1 MKTKE
6 HVVNSIS
13 KAKAD
18 LEQALSDLE
27 HLPAFDSGAIVF
39 AAHALNNFLGVI
51 NGTTELVLIS
61 LKDYP
66 DVKVR
71 KALEGVRQATRLMGH
86 TVNQLMN
93 TSAHATPRL
102 LLQEV
107 DVPYLVERA
116 CRYYETIAARKGI
129 KILFSSTDVP
139 QGWTDRVALAAVLD
153 NLLSNAVKYSPPG
166 KKIFVTVGLESGRP
180 ICKVRDQGPG
190 ISAEDQKK
198 LFQRGM
204 RLSAVPTAG
213 EPSTGYGLAVAKE
226 LIGNMGGTIWCE
238 SELGKGASFCF
249 QVPTEGALAK
259 HSTGDSSR

>member
-18 LEQALSDLE
+18 LEQALMDLE
-27 HLPAFDSGAIVF
+27 HLPAFDPGAIVF

-51 NGTTELVLIS
+51 NGTTELVLNS

-66 DVKVR
+66 DAKVR
-71 KALEGVRQATRLMGH
+71 RALEGVRQTARLMGH

-102 LLQEV
+102 LEQEV
-107 DVPYLVERA
+107 DLRYLVERA
-116 CRYYETIAARKGI
+116 CRYYQTIADRK
-129 KILFSSTDVP
+129 KIRIVFSSTDVP
-139 QGWTDRVALAAVLD
+139 HAWTDRVAVAAVLD
-153 NLLSNAVKYSPPG
+153 NLLSNAVKYSPKG
-166 KKIFVTVGLESGRP
+166 KRISVTVGLESGRLT
-180 ICKVRDQGPG
+180 CKVRDEGPG
-190 ISAEDQKK
+190 ISAEHQAK

-204 RLSAVPTAG
+204 RLSALPTAG

-226 LIGNMGGTIWCE
+226 LIDNMGGKIWCE

-249 QVPTEGALAK
+249 QVPTERALAK
-259 HSTGDSSR
+259 HSTVDGSR